1 MTSETVT
8 IRQKLM
14 MPAPPEAVFDLLV
27 DPELHSELTGEPAT
41 GSGEVG
47 GTMIARNG
55 RVIIRH
61 VELER
66 GRWIMQEWSTDDW
79 PAGVQPSRLEIG
91 MMAIGKGTD
100 LRMMH
105 SGVPKEMESRTEREW
120 YEFCWDP
127 MFERLRSRAL
137 Y

>member
-14 MPAPPEAVFDLLV
+14 LPAPPEVIFDLLT
-27 DPELHSELTGEPAT
+27 DPALYSELTGAPAV
-41 GSGEVG
+41 GGREVG
-47 GTMIARNG
+47 GTMTARGG
-55 RVIIRH
+55 RVIMRH
-61 VELER
+61 LELER
-66 GRWIMQEWSTDDW
+66 GKWIAQEWSTDDW
-79 PAGVQPSRLEIG
+79 PAGLPPSRLEIG
-91 MMAIGKGTD
+91 MMAIGQGTD
-100 LRMMH
+100 VRMMQ
-105 SGVPKEMESRTEREW
+105 SGVPKEMESRLEQEW